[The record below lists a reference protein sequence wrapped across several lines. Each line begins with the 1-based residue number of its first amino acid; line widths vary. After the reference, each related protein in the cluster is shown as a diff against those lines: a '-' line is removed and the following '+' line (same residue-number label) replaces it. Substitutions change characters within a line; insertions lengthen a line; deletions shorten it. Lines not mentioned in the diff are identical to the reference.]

1 CSNNNGGCE
10 HSCMANAAEK
20 WCSCRDGFEVSTDD
34 WTKCADINECDST
47 KGVDYNQECHTCVNT
62 DGSYTCVCRNGY
74 ELDPSTKQKCIG
86 ELSPQAENMRTK
98 QNGGI
103 TRTTKYALFVHTCSC
118 DHGFE
123 LHPDGKSCIDVNE
136 CNGEKGVDFELNCQ
150 ICMNTK
156 GSYACNCYEGYELQP
171 DGKSCIGQL
180 VVQYTFTEYE
190 FDCLS
195 DVHEC
200 KRGLYEVDCHT
211 CVNLI
216 GGHTCICNDTYVLD
230 ASNNNETCIG

>member
-1 CSNNNGGCE
+1 MTFNYYSYIVDCSNNNGGCE

-62 DGSYTCVCRNGY
+62 IGSYTCHCRDGN

-86 ELSPQAENMRTK
+86 ELC
-98 QNGGI
+98 G
-103 TRTTKYALFVHTCSC
+103 
-118 DHGFE
+118 
-123 LHPDGKSCIDVNE
+123 
-136 CNGEKGVDFELNCQ
+136 GVDFELNCQ

-156 GSYACNCYEGYELQP
+156 GSYACNCYDGYELQP